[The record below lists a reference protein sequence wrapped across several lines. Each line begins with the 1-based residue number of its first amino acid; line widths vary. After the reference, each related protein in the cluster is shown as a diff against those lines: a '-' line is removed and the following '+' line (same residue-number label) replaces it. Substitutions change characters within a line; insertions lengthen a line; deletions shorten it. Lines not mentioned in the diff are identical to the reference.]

1 VSYMLSVANKPIMPS
16 VVTLYVFLPSVVAPS
31 SCTCWW
37 VVKADDPCYVSRST
51 AVVLKVLA
59 LVQVRFTALTV
70 VPVLRQF
77 ARDGAKEAVGLEL
90 LDAVIA
96 ELPANHICLEPML

>member
-1 VSYMLSVANKPIMPS
+1 MPS
-16 VVTLYVFLPSVVAPS
+16 VVTLYVVMPSVVAPFLS
-31 SCTCWW
+31 TCWW

-51 AVVLKVLA
+51 AVVLKVPA
-59 LVQVRFTALTV
+59 LVQVPFAALAV

-96 ELPANHICLEPML
+96 ELPANHICLGPMI